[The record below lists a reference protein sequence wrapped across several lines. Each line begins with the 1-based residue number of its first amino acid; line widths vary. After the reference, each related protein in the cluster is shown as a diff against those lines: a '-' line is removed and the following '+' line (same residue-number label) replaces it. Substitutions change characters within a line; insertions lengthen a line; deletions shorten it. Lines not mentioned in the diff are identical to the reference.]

1 MSSSRESRVR
11 ATARARAAR
20 HRFARMARVMDRQ
33 ERGNVCAAFETGV
46 WWVGVALTA
55 LGAGGGTGWLLGP
68 RFFWI
73 GAVLV
78 WLLAGNWLARAR
90 DIMLKLAAVQA
101 PAAPPARL
109 LVEEMP
115 EDAYGLLRR
124 WMQDAEKQGGYAAA
138 RTMCL
143 ATYST
148 ADGPTART
156 VLCQE
161 CGEELGG
168 LVVGTNSKSL
178 KSRQVQEEPRV
189 EAVFRWGDRQVRVR
203 GRARL
208 GSAAESDKAWK
219 RLGCAQQLGLT
230 LLHQGELCSEA
241 RHNAIDKAW
250 HSLASKHGGHSGANG
265 AGTATRAAVPRPE
278 HFAALIVRPD
288 SFEYYLGGH
297 PGYVNDRFLYC
308 RRTEPDRE
316 RGQFELVGRLQA

>member
-1 MSSSRESRVR
+1 
-11 ATARARAAR
+11 
-20 HRFARMARVMDRQ
+20 MAGDRR
-33 ERGNVCAAFETGV
+33 ERGGNAAAFETGV
-46 WWVGVALTA
+46 WWTGIVFAA
-55 LGAGGGTGWLLGP
+55 LGAGAVTGWLLGP
-68 RFFWI
+68 QFFWI

-90 DIMLKLAAVQA
+90 QVMLKLADLRA
-101 PAAPPARL
+101 PAPPARL
-109 LVEEMP
+109 LAEAMP

-124 WMQDAEKQGGYAAA
+124 WMQDAEEQSGYAAA

-168 LVVGTNSKSL
+168 LIVGTNSRSL

-208 GSAAESDKAWK
+208 GSTSESDVAWA
-219 RLGCAQQLGLT
+219 RLGRAQQLGLT
-230 LLHQGELCSEA
+230 LLQQGELCSEA
-241 RHNAIDKAW
+241 RHDAIDKAW
-250 HSLASKHGGHSGANG
+250 HSLASKHGGGGANG
-265 AGTATRAAVPRPE
+265 ATYRATVPRPE

-308 RRTEPDRE
+308 RRPQSDQE
-316 RGQFELVGRLQA
+316 RGRGRFELVGRLQA